1 MPPSDSTSQTTQAA
15 PLPQPPSRRAQDAAP
30 VDYSTNLEG
39 SLQER
44 IVQTALGACALLT
57 VATTLGIVATLA
69 YESFS
74 FFLSVGVID
83 FLTGT
88 EWRYA
93 GIDPSFGVLPLVGGT
108 LLITV
113 IAALV
118 GLPLGLGAAIYISQY
133 ASRTARKILKPALEV
148 LAGVPTVVY
157 GYFALTFVS
166 GVIIQGID
174 SSLPPLNALS
184 AGIVVGVMI
193 IPMVASVSE
202 DALRAVPASLSDGAY
217 ALGATKIEVVMK
229 VVVPAALSGIIA
241 SFILA
246 ISRAI
251 GETMIVAIAAGAS
264 ANLTANP
271 LESIQTMTGFIVQVA
286 KGDID
291 QGTLSYQSLF
301 AVGLLLYLIT
311 LGMNL
316 LATWLTRRY
325 QERY

>member
-1 MPPSDSTSQTTQAA
+1 MPSTETTQTS
-15 PLPQPPSRRAQDAAP
+15 PVQPIPQPPSGGSGGNGA
-30 VDYSTNLEG
+30 VDYSTNLEW
-39 SLQER
+39 SLRER
-44 IVQTALGACALLT
+44 IVQVVLGACAFLT
-57 VATTLGIVATLA
+57 VATTLGIVAVLL
-69 YESFS
+69 YESIG
-74 FFLSVGVID
+74 FFQSVGLFN
-83 FLTGT
+83 FLLGT
-88 EWRYA
+88 EWRFA
-93 GIDPSFGVLPLVGGT
+93 SINPSFGVLPLVAGT
-108 LLITV
+108 MLITV

-133 ASRTARKILKPALEV
+133 ASRPARKVLKPALEV

-166 GVIIQGID
+166 GTIIQGID

-184 AGIVVGVMI
+184 AGLVVGVMI

-202 DALRAVPASLSDGAY
+202 DALRAVPSSLSDGAY

-301 AVGLLLYLIT
+301 AVGLLLYAIT

-316 LATWLTRRY
+316 IATWLTRRY
-325 QERY
+325 QEQY

>member
-1 MPPSDSTSQTTQAA
+1 MSSGSSETSPTS
-15 PLPQPPSRRAQDAAP
+15 PFAQQGGTDGQMDLSANVYKSPREKLVKYAFG
-30 VDYSTNLEG
+30 L
-39 SLQER
+39 
-44 IVQTALGACALLT
+44 CAVLT
-57 VATTLGIVATLA
+57 ILTTLGIVAILV
-69 YESFS
+69 YESAG
-74 FFLSVGVID
+74 FFWEVSLNE

-88 EWRYA
+88 EWRFSGA
-93 GIDPSFGVLPLVGGT
+93 DPSFGVLPLVGGT
-108 LLITV
+108 MLITV
-113 IAALV
+113 IAAAFALPI
-118 GLPLGLGAAIYISQY
+118 GLAAAIYISQY
-133 ASRTARKILKPALEV
+133 AAPKTRRILKPALEV

-166 GVIIQGID
+166 GTVLQSID
-174 SSLPPLNALS
+174 PTLPPLNALS
-184 AGIVVGVMI
+184 AGLVVGVMI

-202 DALRAVPASLSDGAY
+202 DALRAVPRSLADGAY
-217 ALGATKIEVVMK
+217 ALGATKIEVVMR
-229 VVVPAALSGIIA
+229 VIVPSALSGIIA

-271 LESIQTMTGFIVQVA
+271 LESVQTMTGFIVQVA

-311 LGMNL
+311 LAMNI
-316 LATWLTRRY
+316 LATWITRRY
-325 QERY
+325 QEHY

>member
-1 MPPSDSTSQTTQAA
+1 
-15 PLPQPPSRRAQDAAP
+15 
-30 VDYSTNLEG
+30 
-39 SLQER
+39 
-44 IVQTALGACALLT
+44 
-57 VATTLGIVATLA
+57 
-69 YESFS
+69 
-74 FFLSVGVID
+74 
-83 FLTGT
+83 
-88 EWRYA
+88 
-93 GIDPSFGVLPLVGGT
+93 
-108 LLITV
+108 
-113 IAALV
+113 
-118 GLPLGLGAAIYISQY
+118 
-133 ASRTARKILKPALEV
+133 
-148 LAGVPTVVY
+148 VVY

-184 AGIVVGVMI
+184 AGVVVGVMI

-202 DALRAVPASLSDGAY
+202 DALQAVPASLSDGAY
-217 ALGATKIEVVMK
+217 ALGATKIEVVLK
-229 VVVPAALSGIIA
+229 VIVPAALSGIIA

-251 GETMIVAIAAGAS
+251 GETMIVAIAAGAT

-316 LATWLTRRY
+316 LATWLTRRF